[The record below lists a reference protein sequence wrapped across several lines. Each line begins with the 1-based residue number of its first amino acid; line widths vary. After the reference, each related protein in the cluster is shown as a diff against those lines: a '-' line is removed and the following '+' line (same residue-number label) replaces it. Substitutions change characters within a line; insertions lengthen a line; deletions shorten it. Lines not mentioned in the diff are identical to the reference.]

1 MHLTN
6 DAVQKQMADYGKYEK
21 GNKISY
27 DELHN
32 YMSRLYGY
40 KNYNFKDIILPKM
53 KKITTDLVR
62 ACSGSIDP

>member
-1 MHLTN
+1 MP
-6 DAVQKQMADYGKYEK
+6 DYGKYEK

-27 DELHN
+27 DELHIYLN
-32 YMSRLYGY
+32 RLYGY

-53 KKITTDLVR
+53 KKMTTDVVK